1 MLTGLSIRDVVLI
14 DRLDLEFDGG
24 LGVLTGETGAGKSI
38 LLDSLGLALGRR
50 SEAKLVRPGA
60 DRASVTAAFEPPA
73 AHPVHGVLAEN
84 DVAVEPGEPL
94 LLRRTVGTDGRSKAF
109 VNDQP
114 VGVGLLKQVG
124 ESLVEVQGQF
134 DQHGLLNAATHVDLL
149 DAYGNLT
156 AQRRAVATRYAAMR
170 QADDALKDAI
180 SAAAKAREEEEY
192 LRFAAEELDRLAPQ
206 EGEDEDLAERRDLLR
221 HAENLQDAISAA
233 MSALTGANGADGKIR
248 QAQRSLDR
256 LAEKFGDA
264 LNEPV
269 AGLDR
274 ASVEIE
280 DVMATLNRVAA
291 DLNADSGT
299 LDDVEERLFA
309 LREVARKHNVTPAQ
323 LATLR
328 EDFARR
334 IALIDAGEEKISAL
348 QAALATAKDAYRKD
362 AEQLS
367 AARVTAA
374 HALDGAINH
383 ELPPLRLDRATFTTQ
398 LTALPEDQWGPQGR
412 EQIRFTITT
421 NPGLPGGPLEKVASG
436 GELSRVLLATKVAL
450 AAVGTVPTLVFDE
463 VDSGVGGATAAAV
476 GERLARLSDDLQV
489 LVVTHSPQVAAR
501 GRDHWRVAKFVDPEG
516 RTATSIVNLP
526 HSERREELARMLSGA
541 EITDEAR
548 AAATRLLEG
557 TV

>member
-14 DRLDLEFDGG
+14 DRLDLEFENG

-60 DRASVTAAFEPPA
+60 EKASITATFDPPQD
-73 AHPVHGVLAEN
+73 HPVHTILSEN
-84 DVAVEPGEPL
+84 DVVLEHGETI
-94 LLRRTVGTDGRSKAF
+94 LLRRTVATDGRSKAY

-114 VGVGLLKQVG
+114 VGIGLLKQIG

-134 DQHGLLNAATHVDLL
+134 DQHGLLNAGTHIDLL
-149 DAYGNLT
+149 DAFGALS
-156 AQRRAVATRYAAMR
+156 AQRQTVSSRHAAMR
-170 QADDALKDAI
+170 EADRALQEAI
-180 SAAAKAREEEEY
+180 RAADKAREEEDY

-206 EGEDEDLAERRDLLR
+206 EGEDEELAERRDLLR
-221 HAENLQDAISAA
+221 HAESLQEAIASA
-233 MSALTGANGADGKIR
+233 MSSLTGANGADGKIR
-248 QAQRSLDR
+248 QAQRALDR

-274 ASVEIE
+274 AAVEIE
-280 DVMATLNRVAA
+280 DVMGCLNRAAA

-309 LREVARKHNVTPAQ
+309 LREVARKHNVTPTD
-323 LATLR
+323 LASLR
-328 EDFARR
+328 EEFAQRL
-334 IALIDAGEEKISAL
+334 ALIDAGEERLSAL
-348 QAALATAKDAYRKD
+348 RAALTTARDAYR
-362 AEQLS
+362 S
-367 AARVTAA
+367 AAETLTEARRRAA
-374 HALDGAINH
+374 DRLDAAINQ

-398 LTALPEDQWGPQGR
+398 LNALPEEQWGPLGC
-412 EQIRFTITT
+412 EQVRFTITT

-450 AAVGTVPTLVFDE
+450 ASVGTVPTLVFDE
-463 VDSGVGGATAAAV
+463 VDSGVGGATAAAI
-476 GERLARLSDDLQV
+476 GERLARLSDALQV
-489 LVVTHSPQVAAR
+489 LVITHSPQVAAR
-501 GRDHWRVAKFVDPEG
+501 GREHWRVAKFVDSHG
-516 RTATSIVNLP
+516 KTATSIVNLP
-526 HSERREELARMLSGA
+526 LADRREELARMLSGA

-557 TV
+557 NM

>member
-14 DRLDLEFDGG
+14 DRLDLTFEGG

-60 DRASVTAAFEPPA
+60 EKASVTATFDPPA
-73 AHPVHGVLAEN
+73 NHPVHAILTEN
-84 DVAVEPGEPL
+84 EVDMEPGEAL
-94 LLRRTVGTDGRSKAF
+94 LLRRTVGTDGRSKAY

-149 DAYGNLT
+149 DAYGGLG
-156 AQRRAVATRYAAMR
+156 AQRRTVATRYVAMR
-170 QADDALKDAI
+170 NAIAALEEAK
-180 SAAAKAREEEEY
+180 AAAARAREEEEY
-192 LRFAAEELDRLAPQ
+192 LRFASEELDRLAPQ
-206 EGEDEDLAERRDLLR
+206 EGEDEELAERRDLLR
-221 HAENLQDAISAA
+221 HAESLQEAISSA
-233 MSALTGANGADGKIR
+233 MSSLTGANGADGKIR
-248 QAQRSLDR
+248 QAQRSLDK
-256 LAEKFGDA
+256 LADKFGDA

-280 DVMATLNRVAA
+280 DVMATLNRAAA

-309 LREVARKHNVTPAQ
+309 LREVARKHNVPTTA
-323 LATLR
+323 LAGLR
-328 EDFARR
+328 DDFARR
-334 IALIDAGEEKISAL
+334 IALIDAGEEKINAL
-348 QAALATAKDAYRKD
+348 KAALADSRAAYRKD
-362 AEQLS
+362 AETLS
-367 AARVTAA
+367 ASRVSAA
-374 HALDGAINH
+374 QALDAAINR

-398 LTALPEDQWGPQGR
+398 LTELDEAQWGSQGR
-412 EQIRFTITT
+412 EQVRFTITT

-463 VDSGVGGATAAAV
+463 VDSGVGGATAAAI
-476 GERLARLSDDLQV
+476 GERLSRLSDDLQV
-489 LVVTHSPQVAAR
+489 LVITHSPQVAAR
-501 GRDHWRVAKFVDPEG
+501 GRDHWRVAKFVDSEG
-516 RTATSIVNLP
+516 KTATSIVNLP
-526 HSERREELARMLSGA
+526 TPERREELARMLSGA

-557 TV
+557 TA